1 MAIAIA
7 VSWQPPPCRI
17 KCPWVGAGFRRHSV
31 AGFVRQQGELRA
43 GKSVLRDHSPH
54 SLGLWKLHHSSSLD
68 CLVERPSEVLMG
80 FWCGPER
87 EDGSGV
93 VLGQF
98 APMLCYAEDEKEKN
112 QDMVVA
118 KRRLWLG
125 SLELSLAARPPR
137 SKSLWILH
145 ELRKEAHTTS
155 SGTKGMAFKSSSASP
170 IRPAR
175 PRMSTTQLP
184 RRSQAVIL
192 AHGLEL
198 EPSFRQE
205 PEGLSPLAMEEWW
218 ARALLG
224 GRESYA
230 AGNFLELPEAG
241 VYRTG
246 IDKRGSRILY
256 ESETYIW
263 DFNGSSLRVIDKKDY
278 PLEQIESTE
287 VDYHLIDQKIA
298 PGRTLGVRAVVA
310 ASPEEGNTKTARK
323 LRMTYTRYLPVWDKQ
338 EFDALVQS
346 WKRRADLMPRP
357 DGKLSVKAELI
368 YRRVD
373 AADLAY
379 EWFGGVPRFLWD
391 REAENLTEEDFS
403 SDVCKCLANTKLKNV
418 EAILQNSAT
427 TQNVSW
433 RLFHFALKPGSFRR
447 FYYTFCSDKVAN
459 MYAQYLCTRNVD
471 KIRSFLEATQPFKEY
486 ASLRGFV
493 FEQYAIGQALQ
504 HNLMALPMID
514 SACCGACHQKN
525 ERGKAQ
531 RIQCGVCLSWYHTK
545 CVRVDVIY
553 TPKFRCGRCQG
564 APGVESVS
572 PGGLLLR
579 YYEGDLEDALLA
591 AGMDAAKYL
600 WRPLKK
606 NNAVFG
612 FVLLPRTLGQATVS
626 RDHKP
631 AVKLLFQPYRV
642 SGKVSQKAVE
652 GVLQCKVAVPVQG
665 SPYVTQLNP
674 RKLAG
679 VVPVDL
685 DRPETWEDALGCVGP
700 AQDEDDGPEV
710 HLTEEKIQLGKRK
723 LVYEGKFLDALQELD
738 EICMLE
744 DTKGYRSRLVALCKI
759 YKLPANSTN
768 LQMLTDLKAKRQD
781 LEDMDMD

>member
-1 MAIAIA
+1 
-7 VSWQPPPCRI
+7 
-17 KCPWVGAGFRRHSV
+17 
-31 AGFVRQQGELRA
+31 
-43 GKSVLRDHSPH
+43 
-54 SLGLWKLHHSSSLD
+54 
-68 CLVERPSEVLMG
+68 
-80 FWCGPER
+80 
-87 EDGSGV
+87 
-93 VLGQF
+93 
-98 APMLCYAEDEKEKN
+98 
-112 QDMVVA
+112 
-118 KRRLWLG
+118 
-125 SLELSLAARPPR
+125 
-137 SKSLWILH
+137 
-145 ELRKEAHTTS
+145 
-155 SGTKGMAFKSSSASP
+155 
-170 IRPAR
+170 
-175 PRMSTTQLP
+175 
-184 RRSQAVIL
+184 
-192 AHGLEL
+192 
-198 EPSFRQE
+198 
-205 PEGLSPLAMEEWW
+205 MEEWW

-241 VYRTG
+241 VYRYSLHRSIETLYVRKVFDALYKDIVATLAIEDCSLCHLNGNSGVGKSAFLWYFIIRTG

-310 ASPEEGNTKTARK
+310 ASPEEGNTKAARK

-357 DGKLSVKAELI
+357 DGNLSVKAEHI

-379 EWFGGVPRFLWD
+379 DWFGGVPRFLWD

-418 EAILQNSAT
+418 TAILQNSAT

-514 SACCGACHQKN
+514 SAYCGACHQKN

-553 TPKFRCGRCQG
+553 TPKFRCGRCHG

-631 AVKLLFQPYRV
+631 AVKHLVQAMQALRRWRQEYDPGYTEKDDTILLFFVPPDTFSGFQFQPYRV

-700 AQDEDDGPEV
+700 AQGEDDGPEV

>member
-1 MAIAIA
+1 
-7 VSWQPPPCRI
+7 
-17 KCPWVGAGFRRHSV
+17 
-31 AGFVRQQGELRA
+31 
-43 GKSVLRDHSPH
+43 
-54 SLGLWKLHHSSSLD
+54 
-68 CLVERPSEVLMG
+68 
-80 FWCGPER
+80 
-87 EDGSGV
+87 
-93 VLGQF
+93 
-98 APMLCYAEDEKEKN
+98 
-112 QDMVVA
+112 
-118 KRRLWLG
+118 
-125 SLELSLAARPPR
+125 
-137 SKSLWILH
+137 
-145 ELRKEAHTTS
+145 
-155 SGTKGMAFKSSSASP
+155 
-170 IRPAR
+170 
-175 PRMSTTQLP
+175 
-184 RRSQAVIL
+184 
-192 AHGLEL
+192 
-198 EPSFRQE
+198 
-205 PEGLSPLAMEEWW
+205 MEEWW

-241 VYRTG
+241 VYRYSLHRSIETLYVRKVFDALYKDIVATLAIEDCSLCHLNGNSGVGKSAFLWYIIIRTG

-631 AVKLLFQPYRV
+631 AVKLLVQAMQALRRWRQEYDPGYTEKDDTILLFFVPPDTFSGFQFQPYRV